1 MSEKLFTRMTASLS
15 ELKQNPMATVA
26 SAEGLPIA
34 IIHDNRPAFYCVPAN
49 LYEKWMDALED
60 SELAAI
66 VRERLDEESVDF
78 KFDRWI

>member
-60 SELAAI
+60 MELVAI
-66 VRERLDEESVDF
+66 VRDREGEETVDY
-78 KFDRWI
+78 DIND